1 MENKKYYIMTSEQK
15 EMLQNI
21 LKAVDI
27 DFEDFLLI
35 GNMREYDT
43 VVKRVEAKIAEYQ
56 TNLIQLNNRINAVE
70 ERLQQMEA
78 DSLLGVMNQNESY

>member
-78 DSLLGVMNQNESY
+78 DNLLGVMNQNESY